1 MNTDTIWLMILAAT
15 CIVVAAII
23 ATTVVLPIHWHHQER
38 MEGYRTR
45 NAEEWRD
52 HAAKIISDAMTAN
65 ADAVARVVK
74 QVLNPFDE
82 NPINTGRVEEL
93 AGRPTDHS
101 KINGMTPEQ
110 IVTAALQAKARRG
123 EITPDQMDLLIDR
136 TDFVIPRNMGTP
148 PEAYAAPVDAN
159 AIKLDGP
166 GSFNEFE
173 GQVQN
178 VDGNGWV

>member
-1 MNTDTIWLMILAAT
+1 MNTDTVWVMILAAT
-15 CIVVAAII
+15 CIVVSAII
-23 ATTVVLPIHWHHQER
+23 AATVVLPIHWHHQER

-101 KINGMTPEQ
+101 
-110 IVTAALQAKARRG
+110 
-123 EITPDQMDLLIDR
+123 
-136 TDFVIPRNMGTP
+136 
-148 PEAYAAPVDAN
+148 
-159 AIKLDGP
+159 
-166 GSFNEFE
+166 
-173 GQVQN
+173 
-178 VDGNGWV
+178 